1 MDEEKIVQNE
11 EQERKPLSETK
22 KTAVLRYMTVLFAV
36 AFTLVL
42 VSFFVQTARLNETS
56 SSAMANAELLQDQ
69 NRQLQE
75 ELALVKAENEALGK
89 ELSDLAD
96 AAEQDAAQAAKR
108 VEHTKEAY
116 DALMTAMDC
125 TKREGNVTFAK
136 SMEVLRKY
144 NDLLSEQA
152 QEIYQSLLEQ

>member
-1 MDEEKIVQNE
+1 MDEEKIVRSE
-11 EQERKPLSETK
+11 EQERKPLSEKK
-22 KTAVLRYMTVLFAV
+22 KTAFLRYMTILFAV

-69 NRQLQE
+69 NRQLQD
-75 ELALVKAENEALGK
+75 ELAEVKANYEALGK
-89 ELSDLAD
+89 EFSDLSD
-96 AAEQDAAQAAKR
+96 AAELDAAQNAKR

-116 DALMTAMDC
+116 DALITAMAC

-136 SMEVLRKY
+136 SMEVLRQY
-144 NDLLSEQA
+144 NDLLSESA
-152 QEIYQSLLEQ
+152 QKTYQSLLEQ